1 MGLSSIASL
10 SLGLSMSMTG
20 TPGGVMM
27 MRNLGVN
34 TGPMMGGGPH
44 KRLGGGPVHRS
55 NNSLSQSPRP
65 PRTPDSN
72 KTADTTADAV
82 QPSPAASG
90 ETNNNNN
97 RVSEDG
103 EVPSEGWVVADGV
116 RRQKVA
122 VDVEPIPVDVQVPP
136 STLGD
141 SVVLVVPDLTTRTTA
156 GVIPSPPRRTSSL
169 IGASDRPDRGRSP
182 DRPARG
188 PILLSPDQTDN
199 TSQPTIS
206 ISLDSSDDEEDDDV
220 PATSSSSAESISHI
234 LSSTQLSV
242 DPRSYYVYNGP
253 MNRGKAP
260 VTCAIGS
267 FDRSLIVREY
277 NSRNSNGFLPN
288 GSVKQGSGGK

>member
-44 KRLGGGPVHRS
+44 KRLGGGPMHRS

-65 PRTPDSN
+65 PRTPDSS
-72 KTADTTADAV
+72 KTAETTADDV
-82 QPSPAASG
+82 QPSPAPSG
-90 ETNNNNN
+90 ENNNNNN

-103 EVPSEGWVVADGV
+103 KVPSEGRVAADGV

-169 IGASDRPDRGRSP
+169 IGASDRPACGPRTA
-182 DRPARG
+182 RPAVPSSCR
-188 PILLSPDQTDN
+188 PTRQTTPHSRRSASVWTARTTTKMTMFPRRRHHLLN
-199 TSQPTIS
+199 L
-206 ISLDSSDDEEDDDV
+206 SL
-220 PATSSSSAESISHI
+220 TSSAAHSSRSIHARTT
-234 LSSTQLSV
+234 ST
-242 DPRSYYVYNGP
+242 
-253 MNRGKAP
+253 
-260 VTCAIGS
+260 T
-267 FDRSLIVREY
+267 DR
-277 NSRNSNGFLPN
+277 
-288 GSVKQGSGGK
+288 

>member
-44 KRLGGGPVHRS
+44 KRLGGGPMHRS

-65 PRTPDSN
+65 PRTPDSS
-72 KTADTTADAV
+72 KTAETTADDV
-82 QPSPAASG
+82 QPSPAPSG
-90 ETNNNNN
+90 ENNNNNN

-103 EVPSEGWVVADGV
+103 KVPSEGRVAADGV

-169 IGASDRPDRGRSP
+169 IGASDRP
-182 DRPARG
+182 ARG
-188 PILLSPDQTDN
+188 PVLLSPDQTDN

-206 ISLDSSDDEEDDDV
+206 ISLDSSDDDEDDDV

-267 FDRSLIVREY
+267 FDRSLIV
-277 NSRNSNGFLPN
+277 
-288 GSVKQGSGGK
+288 